1 MKFLVLE
8 DDSLSRMALTSKLS
22 KHGEITELSAF
33 QESIHKSFDI
43 SFIDYDLGS
52 EKSGIDFIKRHQGQL
67 GQIFMLTGMED
78 PQVIRQAYLNGVD
91 EYLVKPFHPNLIE
104 EKLSALEQKRKLS
117 KLLINLNK
125 EFPTQNL
132 SLQNLLKNCFS
143 SILRG
148 QSLLIEGETGTGKTQ
163 LAKIIAKYLF
173 NGNMVNINCA
183 EIADN
188 LFESE
193 LFGHKK
199 GSFTGAV
206 EDKVGKIELADGGVL
221 FLDEIS
227 SLSLEHQ
234 RKLLKVIEEK
244 EYSRVGCNEKRK
256 SNFFLISA
264 TCDNIQELT
273 RLNKFREDLLY
284 RINNVEITLPAIR
297 HRVED
302 IELIMKSFLNTG
314 KRLIFEPE
322 AMLAIRKYSF
332 PGNIREIK
340 NLANQLQ
347 SRDVGIIGLEAL
359 PLKVFEKSSIH
370 HHSMIGV
377 ISQGEEILHEQG
389 LNAFTKFLEQEIVS
403 QKLKENNSQVRKTIN
418 DLKISN
424 SMFYRIQ
431 NSLGEELCR

>member
-8 DDSLSRMALTSKLS
+8 DDSLSRIALASQLS
-22 KHGEITELSAF
+22 KYGEITEYNAF
-33 QESIHKSFDI
+33 QESVHESFDI
-43 SFIDYDLGS
+43 SFIDYDLGK
-52 EKSGIDFIKRHQGQL
+52 EKSGIDFIKRHQDKL
-67 GQIFMLTGMED
+67 GQIIMLTGMED
-78 PQVIRQAYLNGVD
+78 PEVIKEAYLNGVH
-91 EYLVKPFHPNLIE
+91 EYLVKPFHSNLIQ
-104 EKLSALEQKRKLS
+104 EKLSALGQKKKLS
-117 KLLINLNK
+117 NLLNK
-125 EFPTQNL
+125 LPNEFPTKNL
-132 SLQNLLKNCFS
+132 RLQKILKNCFA
-143 SILRG
+143 SIHRS

-163 LAKIIAKYLF
+163 LAKIIAKYFF
-173 NGNMVNINCA
+173 NGNIVNINCA
-183 EIADN
+183 EIPEN

-199 GSFTGAV
+199 GSFTGAI
-206 EDKVGKIELADGGVL
+206 EDKIGKVELADQGVL

-227 SLSLEHQ
+227 SLSIEHQ

-244 EYSRVGCNEKRK
+244 EFSRVGCHKKRK

-264 TCDNIQELT
+264 TCDNVRELT
-273 RLNKFREDLLY
+273 RLNKFREDLLF

-302 IELIMKSFLNTG
+302 IELLMNSFLSSG
-314 KRLIFEPE
+314 KRLIFESE

-340 NLANQLQ
+340 NLAYQLQ
-347 SRDVGIIGLEAL
+347 CLDVGIIGLDRL
-359 PLKVFEKSSIH
+359 PLKIFEKFSVQN
-370 HHSMIGV
+370 HSLAGI
-377 ISQGEEILHEQG
+377 ISQSEEVLKEQG
-389 LNAFTKFLEQEIVS
+389 LNAFTKFLEQEIVL
-403 QKLKENNSQVRKTIN
+403 QKLKENHSQVRKTIN